1 MNVDDL
7 VKAMKRHARR
17 MDVFMNAGLSESK
30 AYDLAD
36 AMFERD
42 RMLFDDDR
50 RICFECNHFDIQSGC
65 KVGRNP
71 SPFELQECPSFVL
84 LRKE

>member
-1 MNVDDL
+1 MDVEEL
-7 VKAMKRHARR
+7 VKAMKRHAKR
-17 MDVFMNAGLSESK
+17 MDVFMAAGLSESK

-42 RMLFDDDR
+42 RMLFADDR
-50 RICFECNHFDIQSGC
+50 RIGFECNHFDVQAGCSG
-65 KVGRNP
+65 GRNL

-84 LRKE
+84 KRKE